1 MQTMGCADRS
11 GPASAG
17 RRLGGGQGMRIEIPE
32 KKKLVYEMD
41 MAIRWGDMDAMGH
54 LNNTSYFRYL
64 ETIRIDWLV
73 SLGQQPGPAKE
84 GVVIVNAFCNFYR
97 QIEYPG
103 TVRLK
108 MYASEPAR
116 TTFETWVTMERTDDA
131 GVIYAAGGATT
142 MWVDFPRQKAI
153 ELPDWLRELVTA

>member
-1 MQTMGCADRS
+1 
-11 GPASAG
+11 
-17 RRLGGGQGMRIEIPE
+17 MRIEIPE

-116 TTFETWVTMERTDDA
+116 TTFETWVTMERTDQP
-131 GVIYAAGGATT
+131 GLVYAAGGATT
-142 MWVDFPRQKAI
+142 IWVDMRAKKAI
-153 ELPDWLRELVTA
+153 DLPEWVRTLVG